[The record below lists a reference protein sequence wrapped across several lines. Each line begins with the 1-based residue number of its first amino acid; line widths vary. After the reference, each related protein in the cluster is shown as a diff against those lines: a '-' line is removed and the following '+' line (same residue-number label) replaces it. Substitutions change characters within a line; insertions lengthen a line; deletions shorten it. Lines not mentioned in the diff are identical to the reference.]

1 MSRILHGALMG
12 AGSCGEN
19 VALSRRSL
27 LRGAGSTFGASL
39 ALWSFMPRSAIAGTR
54 DPRLLT
60 IVLRGGLDG
69 LSLVSPTGDP
79 EYTKLRTSTAMPTS
93 GEKSGLALDGFFTL
107 NPNMPFLHG
116 LYQKREA
123 LMAHAVH
130 TPYRE
135 RSHFDG
141 QDVLESG
148 MPGVSRGTD
157 GWLNRA
163 LLGLPSIGKASPKG
177 LSMGAVV
184 PLVMRGEAPVLS
196 WIPKVYNLPLRDSTV
211 ARLMDLYQ
219 HTDPVLAR
227 AFAEGMEINRVA
239 EAGMAAISPPPTP
252 ASATGPAPKS
262 PQATAAATSPVPPKP
277 YREFTEAA
285 EAAARFLSTADGP
298 RVGALSYNGWDTHAN
313 AGVVQ
318 GQLGG
323 RLAGLDAAIQ
333 TLHDGLGA
341 AWKDTIIV
349 VVTEFGRTAR
359 ENGTNGT
366 DHGMATCALF
376 LGGAV
381 KGGRVIADWPGLAEK
396 DLYQNRDLKPTTDLR
411 VMLKGLLR
419 DHLGVPDR
427 ALGNAVFPETAL
439 LKGMDGLIA

>member
-1 MSRILHGALMG
+1 MSRNNLDL
-12 AGSCGEN
+12 GSCSEH
-19 VALSRRSL
+19 VALSRRGL
-27 LRGAGSTFGASL
+27 LRGAGASLGASL
-39 ALWSFMPRSAIAGTR
+39 ALWSFMPRAAIAGTR

-60 IVLRGGLDG
+60 IILRGGLDG

-79 EYTKLRTSTAMPTS
+79 DYTKLRTSTAMPVT
-93 GEKSGLALDGFFTL
+93 GDTSGLALDGFFTL

-116 LYQKREA
+116 LYKKREA

-148 MPGVSRGTD
+148 LPGVSRGVD

-163 LLGLPSIGKASPKG
+163 LLGLPSAGKANPKG
-177 LSMGAVV
+177 LAMGAVV
-184 PLVMRGEAPVLS
+184 PLVMRGGAPVLS
-196 WIPKVYNLPLRDSTV
+196 WIPKIYNLPLRDSTV

-227 AFAEGMEINRVA
+227 AFAEGMEIDRVA
-239 EAGMAAISPPPTP
+239 EAGMVANAPAPVKAVSMSTTTPGQPTP
-252 ASATGPAPKS
+252 P
-262 PQATAAATSPVPPKP
+262 TAAAPAPAKP
-277 YREFTEAA
+277 HREFTEAA
-285 EAAARFLSTADGP
+285 DAAAKFLVASDGP
-298 RVGALSYNGWDTHAN
+298 RVGVLSYNGWDTHAN
-313 AGVVQ
+313 EGVVQ
-318 GQLGG
+318 GQLAS

-333 TLHDGLGA
+333 SLHDGLGA
-341 AWKDTIIV
+341 AWKDTIVV

-381 KGGRVIADWPGLAEK
+381 KGGRIIADWPGLAEK
-396 DLYQNRDLKPTTDLR
+396 DLFQNRDLKPTTDLR

-419 DHLGVPDR
+419 DHLGIPDG
-427 ALGNAVFPETAL
+427 ALGATVFPDTAM
-439 LKGMDGLIA
+439 LKGMSGLVA